1 MERAAP
7 TPLPTVQAARKE
19 VSKHLERTGSI
30 DANGIFPK
38 DIAVSLQYLVDDPLY
53 LESKPVQVTPPF
65 PKDPRTNVRLSAG
78 PKETL
83 YDVRGREKEFTL
95 DRNGFCYVN
104 DPTFFSDWSSQPAI
118 AKDFLPEMEAL
129 LKREI
134 EGCDEV
140 IFYDARIRQES
151 DQGMRVEGL
160 SYNPYA
166 HQVHVDNTETS
177 IFDKIRGILDMAYE
191 HRMKGR
197 TQVINIW
204 RPIKH
209 PVYDC
214 GLAVC
219 DGASLRED
227 DVLECDRIR
236 QDTGQYGDTM
246 GVVRYRKGYEWYY
259 MSLQDESEVLLFKNY
274 DSATDIDARWCL
286 HTAFDMPPETVP
298 VGAPP
303 RESIEVR
310 ALVFTHPSDPRIIAE
325 TSIPHPLVA
334 TLERNSLPIV
344 YDKASKNCITD
355 RHRSDIDE
363 GSEEIKDA
371 VLLSRRNL
379 IHSLEK
385 ERETLSSERDDLR
398 SKNEQ
403 LRSDLGQGQYQMET
417 QDKYTEALKST
428 IVSLEAELYR
438 SNTQLRSQICDLSRA
453 RIDARLHEQ
462 NRLRD
467 QDDDHLHS
475 YNGANNSHPY
485 NIEHTH
491 LLQTIEHQSY
501 EIERWRGEAM
511 KVGSESVSR
520 SWQAGVDEA
529 VRREREK
536 DAFVI
541 KSLREELE
549 MLRNR

>member
-1 MERAAP
+1 MS
-7 TPLPTVQAARKE
+7 LPKVHPATEKAL
-19 VSKHLERTGSI
+19 KHLDRTAST
-30 DANGIFPK
+30 DANAILAR

-65 PKDPRTNVRLSAG
+65 PKDTRTNVRLSAG

-83 YDVRGREKEFTL
+83 HDVRGREKEFTL
-95 DRNGFCYVN
+95 DGNGFCYVN
-104 DPTFFSDWSSQPAI
+104 APTSFTSWSSQPAI
-118 AKDFLPEMEAL
+118 ARDFLPEVEAL

-140 IFYDARIRQES
+140 IFYHARIRQES

-160 SYNPYA
+160 SYDPYA
-166 HQVHVDNTETS
+166 RQVHVDNTETS
-177 IFDKIRGILDMAYE
+177 IFDKIKGILDMAYE

-197 TQVINIW
+197 AQVINIW

-219 DGASLRED
+219 NGASLREN

-236 QDTGQYGDTM
+236 QDTGQYWDTM
-246 GVVRYRKGYEWYY
+246 GVVRYRKGYDWYY
-259 MSLQDESEVLLFKNY
+259 MSLQDEAAVLLFKNY
-274 DSATDIDARWCL
+274 DSATDVDARWCL
-286 HTAFDMPPETVP
+286 HTAFDMPPDTIP

-310 ALVFTHPSDPRIIAE
+310 ALVFTHPSDPRPAAE
-325 TSIPHPLVA
+325 KSIPHPLVA
-334 TLERNSLPIV
+334 TLERNNLPIV
-344 YDKASKNCITD
+344 YDKSSMTCITD

-371 VLLSRRNL
+371 VLLYRRNL
-379 IHSLEK
+379 SHNLEK
-385 ERETLSSERDDLR
+385 ERETLSSERDELR
-398 SKNEQ
+398 SKVEQ
-403 LRSDLGQGQYQMET
+403 LRSELQQAQYQINL
-417 QDKYTEALKST
+417 QNNYTEALEGT
-428 IVSLEAELYR
+428 IKSLEAKLCQ
-438 SNTQLRSQICDLSRA
+438 SNTQLRSEICDLRRN

-462 NRLRD
+462 TRLQG
-467 QDDDHLHS
+467 QDDDYLHS
-475 YNGANNSHPY
+475 NNNSANNSHPY
-485 NIEHTH
+485 SIEHTH
-491 LLQTIEHQSY
+491 LLQTIQRQSY
-501 EIERWRGEAM
+501 DIERWRGEAM
-511 KVGSESVSR
+511 RVSNESVSR
-520 SWQAGVDEA
+520 SWQASVDEA

-541 KSLREELE
+541 KSLREEIE
-549 MLRNR
+549 KLRNR